1 MIEVLTADITKY
13 EAEAGRLA
21 GEIAEHDAD
30 ISTWEGD
37 MKAATKVREIELTD
51 YTATHKD
58 YSESIEALEG
68 AIATLK
74 GVNRDVKQAAA
85 ALTQVSSTPLFP
97 PESKKLIDAFLAVDK
112 EDENLAVAAPE
123 ANAYE
128 FQAQG
133 VVDMLSKLLGKFEDE
148 RSTLEET
155 ETNAKH
161 SFSMLAADL
170 KNQLDAA
177 ETARSEKMQ
186 AKAEAL
192 QSSADSKGQ
201 LADTT
206 TTRDD
211 DTKYAADLTATCE
224 QKSTDFANRQTLRAE
239 EIEAIQKAIEI
250 MSSGAVSGNSEK
262 HLPQLLQAKSTSL
275 AQLRS
280 DSQSPNQKQVA
291 MYLKSQAARI
301 HSRVLSA
308 LAVRVEADPFKKVK
322 KMIKDLIVKLME
334 EANNEAEQKGFCD
347 KELSTNE
354 QTRKAKSEEVVMLT
368 AEIDELTA
376 SVASLTEEITE
387 LTKAV
392 SELAR

>member
-1 MIEVLTADITKY
+1 MIEKGTKEKQDEVVQFAAFKTFCDNTVGAKQAAIAEANEMMEVLQADIEKS
-13 EAEAGRLA
+13 EATATQLA
-21 GEIAEHDAD
+21 GEIADHDAD
-30 ISTWEGD
+30 ITTWEGD

-58 YSESIEALEG
+58 YSESITALEG
-68 AIATLK
+68 AIATISST
-74 GVNRDVKQAAA
+74 NRDVKQAGA
-85 ALTQVSSTPLFP
+85 ALTQVSSSPLFP
-97 PESKKLIDAFLAVDK
+97 PESKKLIDAFLSLDK

-133 VVDMLSKLLGKFEDE
+133 VVDMLSKLLGKFQDE
-148 RSTLEET
+148 RSTLEES

-161 SFSMLAADL
+161 SFEMLSADL
-170 KNQLDAA
+170 KTQLEAA
-177 ETARSEKMQ
+177 NTARSDKMS

-250 MSSGAVSGNSEK
+250 MSSGAV
-262 HLPQLLQAKSTSL
+262 P
-275 AQLRS
+275 
-280 DSQSPNQKQVA
+280 
-291 MYLKSQAARI
+291 
-301 HSRVLSA
+301 
-308 LAVRVEADPFKKVK
+308 
-322 KMIKDLIVKLME
+322 
-334 EANNEAEQKGFCD
+334 
-347 KELSTNE
+347 
-354 QTRKAKSEEVVMLT
+354 
-368 AEIDELTA
+368 
-376 SVASLTEEITE
+376 
-387 LTKAV
+387 
-392 SELAR
+392 